1 MAQSIND
8 KQPGN
13 FTDVLRVRFRTILDP
28 VGAFLNGLGIYPN
41 TMTLLGLVGNLLAA
55 FLIARGQ
62 IVAGGV
68 VVLLMGPIDAID
80 GTMARLRGQLTRFG
94 GILDSVVDR
103 YSELIILGGL
113 LVYYTQQADW
123 QGVILCYLAAAGSV
137 LVSYVKAR
145 AEAAEYP
152 VKGGMLTRVERYI
165 VTALFL
171 LINHP
176 IIAVW
181 VLALLAN
188 ATAIQ
193 RLWLVYKQALAQQDI
208 LK

>member
-1 MAQSIND
+1 MNS
-8 KQPGN
+8 
-13 FTDVLRVRFRTILDP
+13 
-28 VGAFLNGLGIYPN
+28 LGIYPN
-41 TMTLLGLVGNLLAA
+41 TMTLLGLVGNLAAA

-62 IVAGGV
+62 IVTGGI
-68 VVLLMGPIDAID
+68 VVLLMGPFDAVD
-80 GTMARLRGQLTRFG
+80 GTMARLRGEPTRFG

-103 YSELIILGGL
+103 YSELVILGGL
-113 LVYYTQQADW
+113 LIYFTAAANW

-145 AEAAEYP
+145 AEAASYP
-152 VKGGMLTRVERYI
+152 VKGGLLTRVERYI

-171 LINHP
+171 LINHA

-181 VLALLAN
+181 ILAILAN
-188 ATAIQ
+188 ITAVQ
-193 RLWLVYKQALAQQDI
+193 RLWMVYRQAQAQGDI